1 MVFGKG
7 GFLSVIRK
15 DLLNLCGYL
24 HCFLKA
30 SSIYS
35 SIIQRK
41 EVQRLIMKVA
51 SINVCLPSSPVSFII
66 LMNLVNIVH
75 FEISF
80 YG

>member
-7 GFLSVIRK
+7 ALFSVIRK

-24 HCFLKA
+24 HCFLKDSA
-30 SSIYS
+30 IYS

-51 SINVCLPSSPVSFII
+51 SINACLLSSPVSFII
-66 LMNLVNIVH
+66 PMNLVNIVH
-75 FEISF
+75 FEISC